1 MVVVANSI
9 ITSVDNIPIAVDS
22 VIRKLMCR
30 DCTVYWH
37 FRVWGYHRTRPA
49 PHVIRTGSTC
59 ITYTSYLT
67 PHVHSM
73 IPTISHMSNLD
84 SLPEE
89 LQLLILQILD
99 FPPPSSHRLRQEPS
113 LSLTDSE
120 DRTLKGLSL
129 VSKRWRRLVLPT
141 LFKHA
146 RLRLDEPP
154 EINRT
159 GCPVCDRSVIATGMT
174 LTTGPQGLGDTDQ
187 YHIDMVTTSLSQRR
201 INLPLDESQI
211 GTPAESGVGSTVLPS
226 TTSTWIRRFYH
237 SMRDFVDFVQRNDL
251 ANIVDNF
258 VLYTDRMLEAK
269 LHRFPHEA
277 ADKDWRFPASAAF
290 WAHLLTVIDPST
302 ITIVAPPLDLASL
315 TNCAIDTF
323 GDWAFGEMDFHI
335 LTLHQAKQAHTNTE
349 IPTYA
354 SLRSIPTSYP
364 SIATSSVLNLRPWT
378 HLGLNEGPFLKAYG
392 TYEFFERGPP
402 SLVYSI
408 KDSIIRR
415 PSRASM
421 GNQNQHSDAFTV
433 QPLWNLTSLDYTA
446 IFPFS
451 NHADFSSILHQLSH
465 LSLQLAPGAESNILN
480 DRVRLGKADL
490 ADCWSE
496 LLTTLSQ
503 LVEPLA
509 SVRRP
514 ASTSGSM
521 YDGDFTWDTNW
532 QDVTVRKLV
541 AMDFRIKAMHD
552 DLDELFTPL
561 CLPIWVESPAGVFTR
576 RDQYGDDP

>member
-1 MVVVANSI
+1 MASL
-9 ITSVDNIPIAVDS
+9 S
-22 VIRKLMCR
+22 
-30 DCTVYWH
+30 
-37 FRVWGYHRTRPA
+37 
-49 PHVIRTGSTC
+49 
-59 ITYTSYLT
+59 
-67 PHVHSM
+67 
-73 IPTISHMSNLD
+73 

-89 LQLLILQILD
+89 LQLLILDFLD
-99 FPPPSSHRLRQEPS
+99 SSPPSLHRLRQEPS

-120 DRTLKGLSL
+120 HQTLKHLSL
-129 VSKRWRRLVLPT
+129 VSRRWRRLVLPT
-141 LFKHA
+141 LFKYA
-146 RLRLDEPP
+146 RLRLDQPP
-154 EINRT
+154 EIKQIE
-159 GCPVCDRSVIATGMT
+159 CPVCSGSVIATDIT
-174 LTTGPQGLGDTDQ
+174 QTTVPQGLGDIDQ
-187 YHIDMVTTSLSQRR
+187 YHIDMVAATLSQRR
-201 INLPLDESQI
+201 INPPSNEPRVE
-211 GTPAESGVGSTVLPS
+211 TRAVSGVGTTVLPA
-226 TTSTWIRRFYH
+226 TTSTWIPRFYH
-237 SMRDFVDFVQRNDL
+237 SMHDFVHFLQKNDL
-251 ANIVDNF
+251 PNIVDTF

-290 WAHLLTVIDPST
+290 WAHLLTVIDPSI
-302 ITIVAPPLDLASL
+302 ITILAPPLDLACL

-335 LTLHQAKQAHTNTE
+335 LTLHQAKQPQQDTE

-364 SIATSSVLNLRPWT
+364 SIASSSILNLRPWS

-415 PSRASM
+415 PRRTSIS
-421 GNQNQHSDAFTV
+421 NQNHHSDAFTV

-465 LSLQLAPGAESNILN
+465 ISLQLAPGAESNILN

-496 LLTTLSQ
+496 LLTIYAQ

-514 ASTSGSM
+514 TGANANM

-576 RDQYGDDP
+576 KDQYGEDP

>member
-1 MVVVANSI
+1 MTLNMA
-9 ITSVDNIPIAVDS
+9 T
-22 VIRKLMCR
+22 
-30 DCTVYWH
+30 
-37 FRVWGYHRTRPA
+37 
-49 PHVIRTGSTC
+49 
-59 ITYTSYLT
+59 
-67 PHVHSM
+67 
-73 IPTISHMSNLD
+73 LD

-89 LQLLILQILD
+89 LQLIILIFLD
-99 FPPPSSHRLRQEPS
+99 SPPPSASRLRQEPC
-113 LSLTDSE
+113 LTITDSE
-120 DRTLKGLSL
+120 DRTLKRISL
-129 VSKRWRRLVLPT
+129 VSKRWRRLVLPI
-141 LFKHA
+141 LFTYA
-146 RLRLDEPP
+146 RLRLDRPP
-154 EINRT
+154 KMSWDA
-159 GCPVCDRSVIATGMT
+159 CPVCNGSFVTTGAI
-174 LTTGPQGLGDTDQ
+174 LATGPQKLGDIDQ
-187 YHIDMVTTSLSQRR
+187 YHVDMIAGTLPQRSFDLSSGETH
-201 INLPLDESQI
+201 LEAL
-211 GTPAESGVGSTVLPS
+211 AESGGGPAVFLSTA
-226 TTSTWIRRFYH
+226 STWISRFYH
-237 SMRDFVDFVQRNDL
+237 SMRNFVHFLQDNDL
-251 ANIVDNF
+251 PCAVDSF

-302 ITIVAPPLDLASL
+302 ITIVAPPLDLACL

-335 LTLHQAKQAHTNTE
+335 LTLRQGKQANIDTE

-364 SIATSSVLNLRPWT
+364 SIAASSVLNLRSWS

-415 PSRASM
+415 PGQANM
-421 GNQNQHSDAFTV
+421 INQYQHSDTLTA

-490 ADCWSE
+490 ADCWTE
-496 LLTTLSQ
+496 LFTTLAQ
-503 LVEPLA
+503 VVEPLA

-514 ASTSGSM
+514 SNANANT
-521 YDGDFTWDTNW
+521 YDGNFTWDTNW
-532 QDVTVRKLV
+532 QDVAVRKLV
-541 AMDFRIKAMHD
+541 AMDYRIKAIRD

-561 CLPIWVESPAGVFTR
+561 CLPVWVETPAGVFTR
-576 RDQYGDDP
+576 MNKDGESP